1 LDKKESIDM
10 PTITEVN
17 IRDLLIMKGRE
28 RTDDILS
35 SFMCDKN
42 KDIETYLHD
51 KAIDF
56 SNQYIAGTHLLFC
69 EHDGHPVLAG
79 YFALAMKNMFIKEK
93 DVPSNSRR
101 KRLEKFG
108 DYFERLGGFIIP
120 APLIAQLGKND
131 LYSGLDLITG
141 RDILNHALQH
151 IAFMQKEF
159 SGKMAFLECEDNLQL
174 TSFYE
179 SNGFLRSS
187 TSVPSHYTDELIQM
201 VRYL

>member
-1 LDKKESIDM
+1 M
-10 PTITEVN
+10 PLVTEVN
-17 IRDLLIMKGRE
+17 IRDLLMMKGRE
-28 RTDDILS
+28 RTVDILS

-42 KDIETYLHD
+42 QDIETYLHD

-56 SNQYIAGTHLLFC
+56 SNQFIAGTHLLFC
-69 EHDGHPVLAG
+69 EYDDHHLLAG
-79 YFALAMKNMFIKEK
+79 YYALAMKNLFLKEK

-108 DYFERLGGFIIP
+108 DYFSHLNGFIIP

-131 LYSGLDLITG
+131 LYSDLDLITG
-141 RDILNHALQH
+141 KDILDYALQH
-151 IAFMQKEF
+151 ITLMQKDF
-159 SGKMAFLECEDNLQL
+159 SGKMAFLECEDRPKLIN
-174 TSFYE
+174 FYE

-187 TSVPSHYTDELIQM
+187 HGPAHDSDELIQM